1 MSCSKYP
8 TFMNGGDDNR
18 SALRRAAQD
27 QFLLG
32 PGVRSDFFR
41 GPLREHLE
49 DVGRLVVDLGAN

>member
-1 MSCSKYP
+1 
-8 TFMNGGDDNR
+8 MNGGDDNR